1 LGDNFYWFWFC
12 CSCRAYDYKSNKGVT
27 METMY
32 EIFLRLVY
40 LVGIGV
46 IYLDG

>member
-1 LGDNFYWFWFC
+1 MGSEMCIRDS
-12 CSCRAYDYKSNKGVT
+12 SCRAYDYKSNKGVT